1 MLNCEQATRLLSEQ
15 EDRALGVGERTRLRM
30 HTWVCESCRNFGG
43 QLGFI
48 RRAVKGFAGR
58 DDDAPRGPGEP
69 PV

>member
-1 MLNCEQATRLLSEQ
+1 MLNCQQATRLLSEQ

-48 RRAVKGFAGR
+48 RRAVKGFADR
-58 DDDAPRGPGEP
+58 TDDASRDPRDP
-69 PV
+69 PL

>member
-48 RRAVKGFAGR
+48 RRAVKGFASRADEGQSER
-58 DDDAPRGPGEP
+58 DEP

>member
-1 MLNCEQATRLLSEQ
+1 
-15 EDRALGVGERTRLRM
+15 M

-48 RRAVKGFAGR
+48 RRAVKGFASRPDEGQPER
-58 DDDAPRGPGEP
+58 DDP

>member
-30 HTWVCESCRNFGG
+30 HTWVCISCRNFGG

-48 RRAVKGFAGR
+48 RRAVTGFASRPDDGPPER
-58 DDDAPRGPGEP
+58 DDPS
-69 PV
+69 V